1 MKTPLDLCCPIVAC
15 RLRTL
20 IGLSPFLPAFAFAQ
34 AVPSQP
40 TLPAGAEAVVLSPF
54 VVDATADR
62 GYQASSTLSGSRLK
76 TDLKDVAS
84 SVTVLTEEFLNDL
97 GATDLASAMSLV
109 AGAENDST
117 TDFTGL
123 NSLAQG
129 YVGGDFGDVNSR
141 NNNVRVRGFGSAS
154 TTANFFEQYT
164 NADTYNSDRGEF
176 LRGANS
182 ILFGL
187 GNPAGIINQ
196 STKVA
201 NLQKNL
207 LQVNTK
213 ADNFGSTRT
222 VLDVSRVLAKDR
234 LAVRAVGLYSDKRYS
249 VDSAYWLDKRV
260 FLTGSYKP
268 FSGTKLQAF
277 FENYNA
283 SGRRPNY
290 RTSQDNVTDWLTAYN
305 RYAPLM
311 TPAQVAAAF
320 YWDPSTAT
328 GAPAASNNLTLSN
341 GQVINLG
348 LLRRQQDGNANTG
361 VALLFDG
368 RDWVN
373 PQGGAA
379 TILANRGTS
388 GAAGT
393 RFFSRSGSPLENRAG
408 FVDPQIINSAILPF
422 QDVEIGALPGNYRWE
437 RDNKFNL
444 SLEQRVT
451 NDLFVMAAYQREW
464 MKNDQTFTPIAQTQ
478 SVNIDVNTRLP
489 DGRTNPNF
497 LRPYVYGRSIG
508 GYSDN
513 RRDTLLV
520 QASYEF
526 DFAKKLP
533 RLGWLGLHRLS
544 TLYTRTDR
552 NELNYRHNW
561 QVDNTIPGVFTA
573 GTTAAARQVFQVWY
587 IGDPVQVGDNGLRL
601 TSFPARTDAAF
612 GTNPPYQYFDQTSGT
627 WKASPTPLHIGRR
640 VLANGRTLTDT
651 KNSGEGFTLQSY
663 FWNRRVVA
671 LYGIRRDAVDYY
683 NYAFDSTLDPLVG
696 DHRGDYT
703 APSTPTFS
711 NTKTTSTESLVFH
724 ATNWLRIF
732 GSRSENFAATAPRTD
747 NLWRPISPQNGLTDE
762 VGAGLSLFGG
772 KVNLKVSA
780 FKGSNALAT
789 ETNTSSIAGLRVESI
804 EDQIYAAL
812 QSAGRLSEWWTIG
825 PDGKRST
832 AEYGK
837 PNNVAATAS
846 VRSKGVE
853 TEVTCNPTS
862 DWRIAL
868 SFSQLKNTNS
878 DVGLELLDFLNL
890 RADFYR
896 KYWQEGLRVDGSN
909 NSKPNNTSTA
919 IRDNFLGIIASPL
932 LTAKALE
939 GTANKGTAKYH
950 WKVVSSYSFRNG
962 LLKGFSIGGNARLE
976 QGKIMG
982 YGANTVSM
990 TIGGLDGVTGP
1001 VSDPSQAYYHEP
1013 ILAGGA
1019 FVGYSRK
1026 LFGDR
1031 VRWKAQLNV
1040 QNLFGDHGL
1049 RVITLNADKSPV
1061 WGISPPRAWE
1071 LSNSFDF

>member
-1 MKTPLDLCCPIVAC
+1 MKISLLC
-15 RLRTL
+15 RLQLVSLLTSVAASAQ
-20 IGLSPFLPAFAFAQ
+20 GTSPKPAQ
-34 AVPSQP
+34 
-40 TLPAGAEAVVLSPF
+40 EDAVVLSPF
-54 VVDATADR
+54 FVDATTDR

-84 SVTVLTEEFLNDL
+84 SVTVLTEEFLSDL

-129 YVGGDFGDVNSR
+129 YIGGDFGDVSSR

-213 ADNFGSTRT
+213 SDNFGSTRT

-234 LAVRAVGLYSDKRYS
+234 FAVRAVGLYSDKRYS
-249 VDSAYWLDKRV
+249 VDNTYWLDKRV
-260 FLTGSYKP
+260 FLTGAYKP
-268 FSGTKLQAF
+268 FAGTKVQAF
-277 FENYNA
+277 FEHYNA

-305 RYAPLM
+305 SYAPLM
-311 TPAQVAAAF
+311 TPAQIAAAF

-328 GAPAASNNLTLSN
+328 GAPAASNSLTLSN
-341 GQVINLG
+341 GQVVNLG

-361 VALLFDG
+361 VALFFDG
-368 RDWVN
+368 RDWTN

-379 TILANRGTS
+379 TLLSNRSTS

-393 RFFSRSGSPLENRAG
+393 RFFARSGSPLENRAG
-408 FVDPQIINSAILPF
+408 FVDPQIINPSILPF
-422 QDVEIGALPGNYRWE
+422 QDVEVGALPGNYRWE
-437 RDNKFNL
+437 RDNKFNV
-444 SLEQRVT
+444 SLEQRIT
-451 NDLFVMAAYQREW
+451 KDLFVMAAYQREW

-478 SVNIDVNTRLP
+478 SVNIDVNTKLP

-508 GYSDN
+508 GFSDN
-513 RRDTLLV
+513 RRDVLLV

-526 DFAKKLP
+526 DFEKKLP

-561 QVDNTIPGVFTA
+561 QVDNTVPGVFTA

-587 IGDPVQVGDNGLRL
+587 IGDPVQVGDKGLRL
-601 TSFPARTDAAF
+601 TDFPARTDAPF
-612 GTNPPYQYFDQTSGT
+612 GADLPYQYYDQTSAT
-627 WKASPTPLHIGRR
+627 WKTSPTPLHVGRR
-640 VLANGRTLTDT
+640 LLANGRTLTDT
-651 KNSGEGFTLQSY
+651 KNSGEGFALQSY

-671 LYGIRRDAVDYY
+671 LYGIRRDSVDYN

-703 APSTPTFS
+703 APASPTFS
-711 NTKTTSTESLVFH
+711 NNKTTSTKSLVFH
-724 ATNWLRIF
+724 ATKWLRLF

-747 NLWRPISPQNGLTDE
+747 SLWRPISPQNGVTDE
-762 VGAGLSLFGG
+762 VGAGMSLFSG

-780 FKGSNALAT
+780 FKGSNALAS
-789 ETNTSSIAGLRVESI
+789 ETNTSSIASLRVEAI
-804 EDQIYAAL
+804 EDQIYNAL
-812 QSAGRLSEWWTIG
+812 QSAGRVAEWSTIG
-825 PDGKRST
+825 PDGTRTT

-853 TEVTCNPTS
+853 AEAVCNPTP
-862 DWRIAL
+862 DWRLAF

-878 DVGLELLDFLNL
+878 DVGLELLDFLNT

-919 IRDNFLGIIASPL
+919 IRDNFLSIIASPL

-950 WKVVSSYSFRNG
+950 WKMVSSYSFRNG

-976 QGKIMG
+976 QGKTMG

-1001 VSDPSQAYYHEP
+1001 VSDPSQPYYHDA
-1013 ILAGGA
+1013 IFAGGVFA
-1019 FVGYSRK
+1019 GYSRK
-1026 LFGDR
+1026 VFGDR
-1031 VRWKAQLNV
+1031 VRWKVQLNA
-1040 QNLFGDHGL
+1040 QNLFGEHGL
-1049 RVITLNADKSPV
+1049 RVISLNADKSPV
-1061 WGISPPRAWE
+1061 WGISPPRTWE
-1071 LSNSFDF
+1071 LSNSFEF